1 MKAII
6 FAVAIVLATSFPLY
20 KQCDDRWRN
29 DALGNGG
36 GKTIC
41 QAGCLMSSMAMFM
54 SPKVKISAATITPKN
69 LNSWLKVNG
78 GYASGNL
85 FVWGSVAK
93 LGLSY
98 VGKTTDKNTMKNYI
112 NQGYGVILNVK
123 NGGHW
128 VLATGHTTAGF
139 TVNDPGATKTSYTN
153 AEVVGAGVYRPIGK
167 LASPEEDLSMFT
179 FEEFENLDNI
189 ETVFEEPSF

>member
-1 MKAII
+1 
-6 FAVAIVLATSFPLY
+6 
-20 KQCDDRWRN
+20 
-29 DALGNGG
+29 
-36 GKTIC
+36 
-41 QAGCLMSSMAMFM
+41 MSSMAMFM
-54 SPKVKISAATITPKN
+54 QPKVSIAGASITPKN
-69 LNSWLKVNG
+69 LNAWLKKNG

-85 FVWGSVAK
+85 FVWGSVGK

-98 VGKTTDKNTMKNYI
+98 VGKVSDKNTMKSYI
-112 NQGYGVILNVK
+112 DKGYGVILNVK

-128 VLATGHTTAGF
+128 VLAHGHTAAGF

-167 LASPEEDLSMFT
+167 LASEDEDLTNFT

-189 ETVFEEPSF
+189 EMEFEEVSE